1 MTIDLSEAEPFRIG
15 RNRVCYLHPGD
26 PSKCIKIRSQSADP
40 KPRKLANRLH
50 HKVIDLSGRLDFNTA
65 EMRNYNLV
73 KESLRGHL
81 PEYFG
86 IEPTS
91 IGPGLV
97 VELVR
102 DYDGRQ
108 SVALLEH
115 IGRHGKIADP
125 ALWRPFEDLFERLR
139 AHDIL
144 LYDLNLLNIILRQDE
159 AGAFTPVIVDLKSLN
174 SRRTLLQLAG
184 WSKAQAHRKLDRR
197 IRQLTQRASAFA

>member
-1 MTIDLSEAEPFRIG
+1 MTIDLSGMQPFRIG
-15 RNRVCYLHPGD
+15 RNRVCYLHPDD

-50 HKVIDLSGRLDFNTA
+50 HRIIDLTGWLDFNSA
-65 EMRNYNLV
+65 EMRNYCLV

-86 IEPTS
+86 IQPTNL
-91 IGPGLV
+91 GPGLV

-102 DYDGRQ
+102 DHDGQQ
-108 SVALLEH
+108 SVALAEH

-125 ALWRPFEDLFERLR
+125 DLWRRFESLFERLR
-139 AHDIL
+139 AHDVL

-159 AGAFTPVIVDLKSLN
+159 AGVVTPVIVDLKSLN

-184 WSKAQAHRKLDRR
+184 WSKAEARRKLDRR